1 MAAKAFGVSEL
12 NIDDINIK
20 ASNGSIT
27 ASITG
32 SAVKSTNS
40 TGLISEDTGYSS
52 LQEITAEELPNRG
65 FGSGNTNAGPSE
77 FGWSFSIS
85 EDNSTIAIADRGYNE
100 TTFDQGKIYIY
111 SKNSNSSTYNNNDY
125 TSSVETIV
133 GLVTARVGDQ
143 VTLNSDGTYLTTKEV
158 KDEGNQ
164 YVGVSDNVLS
174 LYHRNN
180 NSWSLVGVSSFAT
193 SNAKTVFNP
202 RDESLI
208 YDGRHTPDTQGTFYG
223 EIRVYDSSNLTGV
236 GTITFTNTGNITQA
250 NYIKV
255 TTNGT
260 GNYIGFGKKFAV
272 ANINTSGSTYT
283 DRIIAGVPNATIGSS
298 PWAGGVAIFDK
309 STSSNTWTQVATIEP
324 PVVSAGSF
332 FGLDV
337 ASSVDGKTIIV
348 SSGYPVHNTGTG
360 VWDIGEKL
368 FVYVYKNVLNS
379 NGYVSTNYVL
389 DQTLEVELGNSV
401 GTVTNTSIWTSI
413 SCTSDANRIV
423 INGQRRGT
431 TTYDRDT
438 ADVFDRAGPDSL
450 YVKTTEWTHTNGEP
464 YAAVSQTHSI
474 WGYDQQHMQISKDGS
489 IGMFS
494 DFRTFYYQNFGNS
507 TYGYVE
513 IFNLDSGSLPTADQ
527 VLKTNASG
535 ADIYINGNSVSKIEQ
550 ISTAGVSAGGTIT
563 MDLSNANNYEL
574 TLDNNYILGNPINI
588 VPGQSGFISIA
599 QTAGGG
605 KTVGWGTY
613 WDFADGIAPTLTF
626 DANDVNLLGYYVR
639 STTSIVAD
647 IVSDIG

>member
-52 LQEITAEELPNRG
+52 LQEITAAELPNRG
-65 FGSGNTNAGPSE
+65 FGSGNTNVDPSM
-77 FGWSFSIS
+77 FAWSFSIS
-85 EDNSTIAIADRGYNE
+85 GDTSTIAVGDRAYNE
-100 TTFDQGKIYIY
+100 TTIDQGKIYIY
-111 SKNSNSSTYNNNDY
+111 SKNPNSSTYNNDY
-125 TSSVETIV
+125 TSSVQTIV
-133 GLVTARVGDQ
+133 GLATARVGDQ
-143 VTLNSDGTYLTTKEV
+143 VTLNSDGTYLTTKEPR
-158 KDEGNQ
+158 DEAWA
-164 YVGVSDNVLS
+164 GVSYDNVLS
-174 LYHRNN
+174 LYNENN
-180 NSWSLVGVSSFAT
+180 NSWSLVGVSTLT
-193 SNAKTVFNP
+193 SPNAKTVFNP
-202 RDESLI
+202 RDGSLI
-208 YDGRHTPDTQGTFYG
+208 YDGRHTPTTAGTFYG

-236 GTITFTNTGNITQA
+236 GTITFANTGNIVQTSYYDA
-250 NYIKV
+250 GSTIL
-255 TTNGT
+255 
-260 GNYIGFGKKFAV
+260 GFGKKFTV
-272 ANINTSGSTYT
+272 ANINISGSTYT
-283 DRIIAGVPNATIGSS
+283 DRIIAGLPNATIGSNTY
-298 PWAGGVAIFDK
+298 AGGVAIFDK
-309 STSSNTWTQVATIEP
+309 SSSGNTWTQVATIEP
-324 PVVSAGSF
+324 PAISPSGF
-332 FGLDV
+332 FGADV
-337 ASSVDGKTIIV
+337 ASSEDGKTIIV
-348 SSGYPVHNTGTG
+348 TSAYPANTTSTIS
-360 VWDIGEKL
+360 WQPNEKIT
-368 FVYVYKNVLNS
+368 VYIYKNVLNS

-389 DQTLEVELGNSV
+389 DQTLEVENGGLY
-401 GTVTNTSIWTSI
+401 TSSPFISI
-413 SCTSDANRIV
+413 SCTSDANRFIV
-423 INGQRRGT
+423 MADLRGT
-431 TTYDRDT
+431 DTYTGKDV

-450 YVKTTEWTHTNGEP
+450 YVKTTEWTHTGSGFGG
-464 YAAVSQTHSI
+464 VGWSRSI
-474 WGYDQQHMQISKDGS
+474 HNYDQQDMQISRDGTVAL
-489 IGMFS
+489 FA
-494 DFRTFYYQNFGNS
+494 DFYEYYFIYGGNS
-507 TYGYVE
+507 SRGRIE

-574 TLDNNYILGNPINI
+574 TLDNNYILGNPVNI

-639 STTSIVAD
+639 NQTSIVAD